1 MSASN
6 VAIAVRIRPESKIE
20 REKKH
25 PIIISR
31 VSEDMLFF
39 DPEPSSYHGANNV
52 VAMVHGKQCPVN
64 RRYKNLSFQ
73 FDSVLE
79 NATNKQVYQ
88 ATAQKM
94 LGPVFDGINA
104 TVFAYGATGA
114 GKTFTMMGEP
124 SQNIEGVMMLTMEE
138 VFARIAASADT
149 KRIKVVV
156 SYIEIYNEQ
165 IHDLLA
171 PPVKGKARVLDLRE
185 DPAKGM
191 TIAGL
196 SEETPEK
203 LADVISIIARGTANR
218 TQFSTAANQQSSRS
232 HAVFQ
237 VRIEQCDRTAAITEP
252 MLVSKLSLIDL
263 AGSERACRTQNKGI
277 RLIEGANINRSLL
290 TLGSCIN
297 ALCKPPTNGR
307 RQYVPYRNSKLTRL
321 LKDSLGGSCRT
332 CMIANIS
339 PSGYNY
345 QDTLNTLNYANRAK
359 EIKTTATRNVVTVK
373 HSAVEHQRII
383 KDLQLENMQL
393 KNTIAE
399 LKAEV
404 ERLRA
409 APPVPLETKRVCMD
423 ETEVEEDADVS
434 MFSHTSELKEDTPA
448 RGPMP
453 AMRRP
458 AGEQA
463 RPATV
468 GGMMPSMSR
477 NETPAMVVR
486 ASVGSVRPSTSVA
499 MAPPTGSVAPKS
511 AAGRGMRGDQE
522 KLDARKRKL
531 AEYLDRKKQ
540 AKKQAQ
546 NGGQPPRSARAAPMG
561 ENARPMSARTK
572 NVRFTDNVKEN
583 ATNRP
588 APVVSLN
595 LKFDELTKIH
605 SGLKPTRRVVPRRS
619 GFQNA

>member
-6 VAIAVRIRPESKIE
+6 VVIAVRIRPESKIE

-25 PIIISR
+25 PRIISR

-52 VAMVHGKQCPVN
+52 VAMVQSKRCPVR

-79 NATNKQVYQ
+79 NATNEHVFK
-88 ATAQKM
+88 ATAEKM
-94 LGPVFDGINA
+94 LDPVFDGINA

-124 SQNIEGVMMLTMEE
+124 NHNIQGVMMLTMRD
-138 VFARIAASADT
+138 VFRRKQEATD

-185 DPAKGM
+185 DRTRGM
-191 TIAGL
+191 VIAGL
-196 SEETPEK
+196 SEEV
-203 LADVISIIARGTANR
+203 LDSADDALSIIARGTANR
-218 TQFSTAANQQSSRS
+218 TQFATAANMQSSRS

-237 VRIEQCDRTAAITEP
+237 VRIEQCDSTAAITEP

-263 AGSERACRTQNKGI
+263 AGSERACRTQNKGT
-277 RLIEGANINRSLL
+277 RLVEGAAINKSLL
-290 TLGSCIN
+290 ALGNCIN
-297 ALCKPPTNGR
+297 ALCHPPANGR
-307 RQYVPYRNSKLTRL
+307 RQFVPYRNSKLTRL

-345 QDTLNTLNYANRAK
+345 EDTLNTLNYANRAK
-359 EIKTTATRNVVTVK
+359 EIKTTATRNIVTVK

-383 KDLQLENMQL
+383 KDLQLEVMRL
-393 KNTIAE
+393 KGTIAE
-399 LKAEV
+399 LREENA
-404 ERLRA
+404 RLRA

-453 AMRRP
+453 AMRRQVP
-458 AGEQA
+458 HT
-463 RPATV
+463 RPVTV
-468 GGMMPSMSR
+468 GAVLPSVVSKT
-477 NETPAMVVR
+477 ETPAMAVR
-486 ASVGSVRPSTSVA
+486 ARVGAARPSTSVA
-499 MAPPTGSVAPKS
+499 MASQPGTEAPKS
-511 AAGRGMRGDQE
+511 AGRGHRGNQTE
-522 KLDARKRKL
+522 LDARKKKL
-531 AEYLDRKKQ
+531 AEYLERKKQ

-546 NGGQPPRSARAAPMG
+546 NGGQGTLRSSRTALGENTRRAGSTRSAK
-561 ENARPMSARTK
+561 S
-572 NVRFTDNVKEN
+572 VRFTDNSKEN
-583 ATNRP
+583 AVNGTTR
-588 APVVSLN
+588 AVKLD
-595 LKFDELTKIH
+595 LKLDELSKNVA
-605 SGLKPTRRVVPRRS
+605 GLRPRALPRRM
-619 GFQNA
+619 GL